1 MILRR
6 VTKHV
11 QDQNWFAVGIDFLI
25 VVTGVFI
32 GIQVANWNGERVA
45 RSDEAGYLA
54 RLAADLR
61 QDIGT
66 FDFFLEIYLIKQ
78 ETILALREGP
88 LDSVIAGDLKDA
100 ALRLEYSLYKAIPAQ
115 RRATFDELVGSGN
128 LRLVRNEGFRAELS
142 DYHAHYDRLSAIL
155 ALPLGDY
162 ARPLVGAIPGE
173 IPIENQNLQQ
183 ADESTAARLLVALEK
198 PRGNPAFEAAAN
210 AEIYYGRDIHNHLL
224 AFRADALR
232 LLQMVEDPTG
242 SVE

>member
-11 QDQNWFAVGIDFLI
+11 QEQNWFAVGTDFLI
-25 VVTGVFI
+25 VVVGVFI

-61 QDIGT
+61 QDIST

-88 LDSVIAGDLKDA
+88 LDAVIAGDQKDA
-100 ALRLEYSLYKAIPAQ
+100 ALRLEYSLYKAIPAK

-142 DYHAHYDRLSAIL
+142 DYHAGYDRLSEVL

-162 ARPLVGAIPGE
+162 ARLLVGAIPGE
-173 IPIENQNLQQ
+173 IPIENLQQ
-183 ADESTAARLLVALEK
+183 ADEPTADRLLGALEK
-198 PRGNPAFEAAAN
+198 LRASPAFEAAAN

-224 AFRADALR
+224 AFRADAVR

>member
-1 MILRR
+1 MLLRR
-6 VTKHV
+6 VMKHV
-11 QDQNWFAVGIDFLI
+11 QEQNWFAVGIDFLI

-61 QDIGT
+61 QDIST

-78 ETILALREGP
+78 GTILALREGQM
-88 LDSVIAGDLKDA
+88 DAVIAGDLQDA
-100 ALRLEYSLYKAIPAQ
+100 ALRLEHSLYKAIPAQ

-128 LRLVRNEGFRAELS
+128 LRLIRNEGFRAELS
-142 DYHAHYDRLSAIL
+142 DYHAQYDRLSEVL

-162 ARPLVGAIPGE
+162 ARLLVGAIPGE
-173 IPIENQNLQQ
+173 IPIENLQQ

-198 PRGNPAFEAAAN
+198 LRGNPAFEAAAN